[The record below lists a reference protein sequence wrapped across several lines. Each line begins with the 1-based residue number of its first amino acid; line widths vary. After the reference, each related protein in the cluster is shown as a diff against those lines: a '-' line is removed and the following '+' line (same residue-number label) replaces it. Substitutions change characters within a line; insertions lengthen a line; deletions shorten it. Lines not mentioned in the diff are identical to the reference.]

1 MDTRGERHGRAVAK
15 GSTLSV
21 ITPRRSRRQGD
32 RLDGAG
38 IATDR
43 GEEGFQQALRGELE
57 RGRRYC
63 RPFALVRVPLGEPA
77 ANGRRPWNRR
87 RQPVAEDLIRSTD
100 TAWTSD
106 GALYLLLPESD
117 RTSAEQCV
125 KRLGATVD
133 LVASAAATVV
143 FPDDGVTTGGL
154 LGALTKGPDPSAL
167 GQWAGTWQQRSDE
180 SGRSEVS

>member
-1 MDTRGERHGRAVAK
+1 MGTRGERHGRAVAK

-21 ITPRRSRRQGD
+21 ITPRRSRRTGD
-32 RLDGAG
+32 HLDGAR

-77 ANGRRPWNRR
+77 PNGRRPWSRR
-87 RQPVAEDLIRSTD
+87 RDPVAEDLIRSTD

-133 LVASAAATVV
+133 LVASEAATVV

-154 LGALTKGPDPSAL
+154 LGALTKGPDPGAL
-167 GQWAGTWQQRSDE
+167 GQWAGTWQHRADGD
-180 SGRSEVS
+180 GRSEVS

>member
-1 MDTRGERHGRAVAK
+1 
-15 GSTLSV
+15 V
-21 ITPRRSRRQGD
+21 IAPRRSRRQGD
-32 RLDGAG
+32 RFEPAVP
-38 IATDR
+38 ATERD
-43 GEEGFQQALRGELE
+43 EEGFQRALRGELD

-63 RPFALVRVPLGEPA
+63 RPFALVRVPLGGTA
-77 ANGRRPWNRR
+77 AHGRRSWGRR
-87 RQPVAEDLIRSTD
+87 RAPVAEDLVRSTD

-154 LGALTKGPDPSAL
+154 LEALAKAPEPGSL
-167 GQWAGTWQQRSDE
+167 GQWAGTWQSRSEE
-180 SGRSEVS
+180 SGRTEVS

>member
-1 MDTRGERHGRAVAK
+1 VGTRGERHGLAVAK

-21 ITPRRSRRQGD
+21 ISPRRTRRQGD
-32 RLDGAG
+32 RLDGSG
-38 IATDR
+38 LATER
-43 GEEGFQQALRGELE
+43 GEEEFHQALRGELE

-63 RPFALVRVPLGEPA
+63 RPFALVRVPLGERA
-77 ANGRRPWNRR
+77 ANGRRPWSRR
-87 RQPVAEDLIRSTD
+87 RQPVAEELVRSTD

-167 GQWAGTWQQRSDE
+167 GQWAGTWQHRSDE